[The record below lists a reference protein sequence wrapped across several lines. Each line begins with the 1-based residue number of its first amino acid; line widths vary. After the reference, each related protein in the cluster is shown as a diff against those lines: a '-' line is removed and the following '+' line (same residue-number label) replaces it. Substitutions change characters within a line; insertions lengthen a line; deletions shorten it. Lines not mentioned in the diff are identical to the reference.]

1 MSSIDVL
8 IKALRA
14 KNIPAQKVKVKNS
27 TRNEW
32 KSCQLLNEQNQ
43 LLNMTLK

>member
-1 MSSIDVL
+1 MSSTDLL

-14 KNIPAQKVKVKNS
+14 KNIPVQKVKVKNS
-27 TRNEW
+27 TRLEW
-32 KSCQLLNEQNQ
+32 EICQSLNKNQ

>member
-1 MSSIDVL
+1 MSSIDLL

-14 KNIPAQKVKVKNS
+14 KNIPVQKVKVKDS

-32 KSCQLLNEQNQ
+32 KSYQLFNEKNQ
-43 LLNMTLK
+43 LLNVKLK